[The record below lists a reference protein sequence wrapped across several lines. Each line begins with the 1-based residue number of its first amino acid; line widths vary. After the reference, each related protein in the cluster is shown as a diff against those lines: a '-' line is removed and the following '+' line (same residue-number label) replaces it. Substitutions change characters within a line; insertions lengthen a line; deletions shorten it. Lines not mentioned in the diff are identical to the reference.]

1 VCEDEI
7 YEVLHP
13 HCDEPNEGHFVAK
26 RLLKFACRVLLTQ
39 LFIKMLWNMSTNVMN
54 ANEWVDLLM
63 LMRYLCN
70 TKLPWKHLINGAWIS
85 LIQLIL
91 LPIGNTLSCLGFT
104 NYLTKWVEVKAM
116 FNAKEDK
123 VVKFLYGNI
132 FTVFSVP

>member
-1 VCEDEI
+1 
-7 YEVLHP
+7 
-13 HCDEPNEGHFVAK
+13 
-26 RLLKFACRVLLTQ
+26 
-39 LFIKMLWNMSTNVMN
+39 MSTNVMN

-85 LIQLIL
+85 FNQLIL
-91 LPIGNTLSCLGFT
+91 LLIGNTLSYLGFT